1 LVTVATFVLLDTQVP
16 PVVGDIVVEKP
27 RHTDVAPVILTI
39 GFSFTIILLVAF
51 ELQPVLY

>member
-1 LVTVATFVLLDTQVP
+1 M
-16 PVVGDIVVEKP
+16 VGDIVVEKP